1 MTDLPITDD
10 GQDEAELA
18 HEDVQEG
25 MALPWFAVFKREL
38 KLYFRSPIAY
48 GVAFAILFFLGVLF
62 NGYIAQANG
71 QVPADST
78 YAPGL
83 LTFLTFLIAPLLTMR
98 LLAEESREGTIEV
111 LMTLPMNESQ
121 FIIGKF
127 LAAWAYYTVLLLIT
141 LVYHFILLSIGTP
154 DLGAAFGAYLG
165 AWLYGGAVLAVTM
178 IWSAVTEDQI
188 VAAFLGAATVLVLY
202 LAEIAAIWISGQ
214 QPNSG
219 ASTSGIGDFIRQLGL
234 QAHYDATLAHGIIR
248 AEDILYFVFMMIG
261 SLFITTRI
269 IETRRW
275 RS

>member
-1 MTDLPITDD
+1 MTDTPITDD
-10 GQDEAELA
+10 TQIESELA
-18 HEDVQEG
+18 HEEVQQG

-111 LMTLPMNESQ
+111 LMTLPMGESQ

-141 LVYHFILLSIGTP
+141 LVYHLILVSIGNP
-154 DLGAAFGAYLG
+154 DLGAAFGAYVG

-214 QPNSG
+214 QSGTG
-219 ASTSGIGDFIRQLGL
+219 ASPSAIGDFIRELGL
-234 QAHYDATLAHGIIR
+234 QAHYDATMAHGIIR

-261 SLFITTRI
+261 ALFITTRI